1 MPGTGTRRQKAASPA
16 GGEARSQSR
25 RPRGKEAR
33 RTRGW
38 EGRAFK
44 TRLTEEKLLQE
55 RVVLQELPETSVS
68 GSGAH
73 SCQAG
78 PSLHGAE
85 VGTLGFHPHPH
96 LSLRAPQTQA
106 GVAPRQREGG
116 SQPDPS
122 ERGLGGRLPASNT
135 VSDKASGACGVSD
148 LTSGAQLYVRCSFP
162 RVPWVYVTCPAPR
175 HVSCSTSRALAFYQA
190 QSFRRVPWLHITCP
204 APRHV
209 PGSTSRVR
217 LHVTCPGFLG
227 CQGFPSGALP
237 FRHVPSFMSRALA
250 FRHVPGCTSRALLLH
265 QCLALR

>member
-1 MPGTGTRRQKAASPA
+1 MQN
-16 GGEARSQSR
+16 
-25 RPRGKEAR
+25 
-33 RTRGW
+33 
-38 EGRAFK
+38 
-44 TRLTEEKLLQE
+44 
-55 RVVLQELPETSVS
+55 S
-68 GSGAH
+68 GL
-73 SCQAG
+73 G
-78 PSLHGAE
+78 PSRSDCAIGRI
-85 VGTLGFHPHPH
+85 LGPHPH

>member
-209 PGSTSRVR
+209 SGST
-217 LHVTCPGFLG
+217 
-227 CQGFPSGALP
+227 
-237 FRHVPSFMSRALA
+237 SRALA
-250 FRHVPGCTSRALLLH
+250 FSGAKAFRQVPCLSVTFPALCHVPCLSVTFPAVRHVPCFYISVWL
-265 QCLALR
+265 CVSC